1 MAVSGGRAA
10 ALEGAGHVLSL
21 REISD
26 KTLEPQTS
34 KCVSTFFLSDKSIE
48 LRGHVLSLRQTNFLS
63 SPV

>member
-26 KTLEPQTS
+26 KTLEPQTVCPPS
-34 KCVSTFFLSDKSIE
+34 FSQTKVLSCVATYFPSDK
-48 LRGHVLSLRQTNFLS
+48 QNFLS